1 MLFDEFILI
10 CAYMEWEKIL
20 RDSVKE
26 GSIKELYLRRVP
38 TLKTCDDWNKVK
50 EIGLIDHKTKYAH
63 YKGGLVKYG
72 EGLFYVSEE
81 RLQALAPFRKWEFKT
96 KIKVSAE

>member
-1 MLFDEFILI
+1 
-10 CAYMEWEKIL
+10 MEWEKIL